1 MVPKINNVSELVNN
15 LAQKLIDFE
24 LTQARN
30 QANSP
35 ACRPLRI
42 KPKNIPLCLPLCIV
56 RFVHGNL
63 VNA

>member
-42 KPKNIPLCLPLCIV
+42 KPK
-56 RFVHGNL
+56 
-63 VNA
+63 